1 MSSCFCVSP
10 KGMVNQPALF
20 PPPGEAT
27 RYVLPYYTSQT
38 LLSGDRS
45 VAVVNVY
52 NQAKVSCNLTV
63 EFQYAT
69 GITDVCSITLAIP
82 GKESA
87 LFCSRP
93 VADPLA
99 PCSISC
105 PAPGLT
111 FNTGHAYVDST
122 YTIPTCA
129 NIAVDAQEV
138 FTRDPADSPI
148 EAMNAFGA
156 GRLLL
161 AHRVRMFAH
170 CWRKRRAPF
179 EGHHQEP
186 EQIAVEDT
194 QRLSR
199 RCLFA
204 VSLPAPPRPWLAPSM
219 GCAHHSAVEPAVR
232 VVAGQ
237 TRTAS
242 LLLISS
248 LAARLSA
255 GAFRV
260 GQRIE

>member
-1 MSSCFCVSP
+1 MKKSIVGFALTMVLVAVGAAQVQSSAEDP
-10 KGMVNQPALF
+10 AGENAKGIVNQPASF

-45 VAVVNVY
+45 VAVVKVY

-82 GKESA
+82 GKECA

-148 EAMNAFGA
+148 ESMS
-156 GRLLL
+156 
-161 AHRVRMFAH
+161 
-170 CWRKRRAPF
+170 
-179 EGHHQEP
+179 
-186 EQIAVEDT
+186 
-194 QRLSR
+194 RLSI
-199 RCLFA
+199 
-204 VSLPAPPRPWLAPSM
+204 VKPNQPSI
-219 GCAHHSAVEPAVR
+219 GD
-232 VVAGQ
+232 
-237 TRTAS
+237 
-242 LLLISS
+242 
-248 LAARLSA
+248 
-255 GAFRV
+255 
-260 GQRIE
+260 